1 MNDHRLKAWS
11 ELMLFTV
18 KGSHRCFLLFVLHD
32 LMQYC
37 WDENPDNRP
46 DASECY
52 RKLTKLYQEFGD
64 LKV

>member
-1 MNDHRLKAWS
+1 
-11 ELMLFTV
+11 MLFTV
-18 KGSHRCFLLFVLHD
+18 KGSHTCFLLFVLHD

-64 LKV
+64 IKVLIF